1 VNPVNSR
8 MWLPPSTEIYRD
20 RQIDLHIYG
29 RIIKIDLTE
38 TGCEGVGCK
47 GVGASGW
54 LY

>member
-1 VNPVNSR
+1 MR
-8 MWLPPSTEIYRD
+8 LPPSTEIYRD
-20 RQIDLHIYG
+20 RQIDLGING

-47 GVGASGW
+47 GVGTSGW

>member
-1 VNPVNSR
+1 
-8 MWLPPSTEIYRD
+8 MWFLPSIEIYRD
-20 RQIDLHIYG
+20 RQTDLGISG

-47 GVGASGW
+47 GVEASGW